1 MSENEN
7 FTDEQQALLERFLVD
22 AADEGALSLPE
33 AAGFLFAV
41 AASPEPVAGPDWMPF
56 VLGEAAFEDEQEGK
70 AVNRALRGLLAWVG
84 ERAGAGE
91 SPLPPG
97 HEPAHSPA
105 DNIGEESP
113 LGLWARGFTFG
124 HQWLEEAWQDRV
136 PESLE
141 EHYGA
146 AVLAMSFFS
155 SRELAEVC
163 CQQAGA
169 AEDVTSMAGHIW
181 KLLPQAR
188 GIYFDLG
195 RAIREAV
202 SEEGGAR
209 RPSDERDTGPH

>member
-1 MSENEN
+1 MPASDIL
-7 FTDEQQALLERFLVD
+7 TDEHQALLERFLAD

-33 AAGFLFAV
+33 TAGFLFAV
-41 AASPEPVAGPDWMPF
+41 AAAPEPVSTPEWMPF
-56 VLGEAAFEDEQEGK
+56 VLGEAAFDDEQQGN
-70 AVNRALRGLLAWVG
+70 AVNRALRAFLAWID

-91 SPLPPG
+91 HPMPPG
-97 HEPAHSPA
+97 YEPARRPS

-113 LGLWARGFTFG
+113 LGLWSRGFTFG
-124 HQWLEEAWQDRV
+124 HQWLEDTWKDRV

-146 AVLAMSFFS
+146 AVLALSFFS
-155 SRELAEVC
+155 SRELAETC

-169 AEDVTSMAGHIW
+169 DNLASMAGHIL

-195 RAIREAV
+195 RAIREAL
-202 SEEGGAR
+202 SEEGGGR
-209 RPSDERDTGPH
+209 RPSGDSAEGLH